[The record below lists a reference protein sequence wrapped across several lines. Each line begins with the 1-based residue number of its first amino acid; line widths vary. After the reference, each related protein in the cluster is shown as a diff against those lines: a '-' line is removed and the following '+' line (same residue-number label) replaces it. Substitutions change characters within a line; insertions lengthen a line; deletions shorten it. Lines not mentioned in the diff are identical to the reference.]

1 MTQARAFVTA
11 AALFLAFGSVVVVLW
26 LGAQEVV
33 AGKMTGGTLSQ
44 FVLFAVFGAGALGQL
59 SEVWNEVSQ
68 AAGAAGRIGEI
79 MAVEPRIVAPAA
91 AGQAREARPRRA
103 CFPRCLLCLSRTP

>member
-1 MTQARAFVTA
+1 
-11 AALFLAFGSVVVVLW
+11 
-26 LGAQEVV
+26 
-33 AGKMTGGTLSQ
+33 MTGGALSQ

-79 MAVEPRIVAPAA
+79 MAVKPRIVAPAQPLKLA
-91 AGQAREARPRRA
+91 KPVRGEFAFRNVSLR
-103 CFPRCLLCLSRTP
+103 LSGP

>member
-1 MTQARAFVTA
+1 MTQARAIVTA

-79 MAVEPRIVAPAA
+79 MAVEPRIVAPAQPVRLA
-91 AGQAREARPRRA
+91 KPVHGELAFR
-103 CFPRCLLCLSRTP
+103 RCLLCLSRTP